1 MKAALALGARTRAM
15 LPPRRIRVFLADDH
29 PVFLEGLAR
38 AVRERPCL
46 ELVGSATDGQE
57 ALAGLRRLGPDV
69 AVLDVRM
76 GAVGGREILAAVTRE
91 SLPTRVLFLS
101 AYLEDDLVYGAL
113 AAGAAGYLS
122 KEMDRDAILDAVV
135 AGARGEVVLSREV
148 QTGVAREIRRREALR
163 RPRLTARELEIL
175 ALAAQGS
182 STPQIAG
189 SLHLSAATVKTHL
202 QNVYDKLGVTDRTS
216 AVAVALRRG
225 LLD

>member
-1 MKAALALGARTRAM
+1 MAAVGCGARTPAM
-15 LPPRRIRVFLADDH
+15 PAPRRIRVFLADDH
-29 PVFLEGLAR
+29 PLFLEGIVR

-46 ELVGSATDGQE
+46 DLVGSATDGEQ
-57 ALAGLRRLGPDV
+57 ALAGLRRLVPDV

-76 GAVGGREILAAVTRE
+76 GAVGGREILAAASRE
-91 SLPTRVLFLS
+91 GLRTRVVFLS

-113 AAGAAGYLS
+113 AAGASGYLS

-135 AGARGEVVLSREV
+135 AAARGEVVLSPEV
-148 QTGVAREIRRREALR
+148 QTGVAREIQRREALD

-182 STPQIAG
+182 STPEIAG

>member
-1 MKAALALGARTRAM
+1 MP
-15 LPPRRIRVFLADDH
+15 PPRRIRVFLADDH
-29 PVFLEGLAR
+29 PLFLEGIVR

-46 ELVGSATDGQE
+46 ELVGSATDGRE

-76 GAVGGREILAAVTRE
+76 RAVGGREILAAATRE
-91 SLPTRVLFLS
+91 GLGTRILFLS
-101 AYLEDDLVYGAL
+101 AYHEDDLVYGAL

-122 KEMDRDAILDAVV
+122 KEMDRDAILDAVM
-135 AGARGEVVLSREV
+135 ATARGEVVLSPEV
-148 QTGVAREIRRREALR
+148 QTGVAREIQRREAVR
-163 RPRLTARELEIL
+163 GPRLTARELQIL

-182 STPQIAG
+182 STPEIAG
-189 SLHLSAATVKTHL
+189 RLHLSAATVKTHL

>member
-1 MKAALALGARTRAM
+1 M
-15 LPPRRIRVFLADDH
+15 LESGGMPPPRRIRVYLADDH
-29 PVFLEGLAR
+29 PLFLEGIVR
-38 AVRERPCL
+38 AVRERPDL
-46 ELVGSATDGQE
+46 ELVGSATNGQE
-57 ALAGLRRLGPDV
+57 AVAGLRRLTPDV

-76 GAVGGREILAAVTRE
+76 GGLSGNEILAAALRE
-91 SLPTRVLFLS
+91 GVQTRVLFLS

-135 AGARGEVVLSREV
+135 AAARGEVVLAPEV
-148 QTGVAREIRRREALR
+148 QTGVAREIQRREVLD

-182 STPQIAG
+182 STPEIAG
-189 SLHLSAATVKTHL
+189 RLHLSAATVKTHL
-202 QNVYDKLGVTDRTS
+202 QNVYEKLGVTDRTS

>member
-1 MKAALALGARTRAM
+1 MAAVGRGARTPPM
-15 LPPRRIRVFLADDH
+15 PPPRRIRVFLADDH
-29 PVFLEGLAR
+29 PLFLEGIVR

-46 ELVGSATDGQE
+46 DLVGSATDGEQ
-57 ALAGLRRLGPDV
+57 ALAGLRRLVPDV

-76 GAVGGREILAAVTRE
+76 GAVGGREILAAAARDG
-91 SLPTRVLFLS
+91 LRTRVLFLS

-135 AGARGEVVLSREV
+135 AAARGEVVLSPDV
-148 QTGVAREIRRREALR
+148 QTGVAREIRRRETLR
-163 RPRLTARELEIL
+163 RPHLTARELEIL

-189 SLHLSAATVKTHL
+189 TLHLSAATVKTHL

>member
-1 MKAALALGARTRAM
+1 M
-15 LPPRRIRVFLADDH
+15 LESGGMPPPRRIRVYLADDH
-29 PVFLEGLAR
+29 PLFLEGIVR
-38 AVRERPCL
+38 AVRERPDL
-46 ELVGSATDGQE
+46 ELVGSATNGQE
-57 ALAGLRRLGPDV
+57 AVAGLRRLTPDV

-76 GAVGGREILAAVTRE
+76 GGLSGNEILAAARRE
-91 SLPTRVLFLS
+91 GVRTRVLFLS
-101 AYLEDDLVYGAL
+101 AYVEDHLVYGAL

-135 AGARGEVVLSREV
+135 AAARGEMVLAPEV
-148 QTGVAREIRRREALR
+148 QTGVVREIQRREVLD

-182 STPQIAG
+182 STPEIAG
-189 SLHLSAATVKTHL
+189 RLHLSAATVKTHL
-202 QNVYDKLGVTDRTS
+202 QNVYEKLGVTDRTS

>member
-1 MKAALALGARTRAM
+1 M
-15 LPPRRIRVFLADDH
+15 LESPDMPPRRIRVYLADDH
-29 PVFLEGLAR
+29 PLFLEGIVR

-46 ELVGSATDGQE
+46 ELVGSATNGQE
-57 ALAGLRRLGPDV
+57 ALAGLRGLGPEV

-76 GAVGGREILAAVTRE
+76 GGLSGREILATARRE
-91 SLPTRVLFLS
+91 GLQTRVLFLS

-135 AGARGEVVLSREV
+135 AAARGEVVLSPEV
-148 QTGVAREIRRREALR
+148 QTGVAREIQRRETLT

-182 STPQIAG
+182 STPEIAEG
-189 SLHLSAATVKTHL
+189 LHVSAATVKTHL
-202 QNVYDKLGVTDRTS
+202 QNAYDKLGVTDRTS

>member
-1 MKAALALGARTRAM
+1 MP
-15 LPPRRIRVFLADDH
+15 PPRRIRVFLADDH
-29 PVFLEGLAR
+29 PLFLEGIVR

-46 ELVGSATDGQE
+46 DLVGSATDGEE
-57 ALAGLRRLGPDV
+57 ALAGLRRLAPDV

-76 GAVGGREILAAVTRE
+76 GAVGGREILAAATRDG
-91 SLPTRVLFLS
+91 LGTRVLFLS

-135 AGARGEVVLSREV
+135 AAARGEVVLSSEV
-148 QTGVAREIRRREALR
+148 QTAVAREIQRRETLR
-163 RPRLTARELEIL
+163 RPHLTAREREIL

-189 SLHLSAATVKTHL
+189 TLHLSAATVKTHL

-216 AVAVALRRG
+216 AVVVALRQG

>member
-1 MKAALALGARTRAM
+1 M
-15 LPPRRIRVFLADDH
+15 PPSRRIRVFLADDH
-29 PVFLEGLAR
+29 PLFLEGVVR

-57 ALAGLRRLGPDV
+57 ALAGLRRLVPDV

-76 GAVGGREILAAVTRE
+76 GAVGGREVLAAANRE
-91 SLPTRVLFLS
+91 RLPTRVLFLS
-101 AYLEDDLVYGAL
+101 AYLEDDVVYGAL

-122 KEMDRDAILDAVV
+122 KEMDRDAILDAV
-135 AGARGEVVLSREV
+135 AAAARGEVVLSPEV
-148 QTGVAREIRRREALR
+148 QTGVAREIQRRETLG
-163 RPRLTARELEIL
+163 RPRLTPRELEIL

-182 STPQIAG
+182 STPEIAG
-189 SLHLSAATVKTHL
+189 TLHLSAATVKTHL
-202 QNVYDKLGVTDRTS
+202 QNAYDKLGVTDRTS